1 MSTEVASRI
10 RRVRRSLHDRR
21 KKGREREKHERK
33 NVPYP
38 LFSIPF
44 FSFLL
49 FPYPP
54 SPPPPLFDTCHTG
67 YARYWSLAHVF
78 AGFFLSR
85 NKTPARQVIKLTL
98 RIRSTKMRRLE
109 IARDSESL
117 FFLITSWDCSGGV
130 ASLLQSAINRFCR
143 SPAQTHSISL
153 NGMLL
158 FLVFFSFRHATHH
171 G

>member
-1 MSTEVASRI
+1 MTGTKTE
-10 RRVRRSLHDRR
+10 
-21 KKGREREKHERK
+21 GREKHERK
-33 NVPYP
+33 NFPYP
-38 LFSIPF
+38 LSSIPF

-54 SPPPPLFDTCHTG
+54 PPPPLFDTCHTG
-67 YARYWSLAHVF
+67 YARSWRFAHAF
-78 AGFFLSR
+78 AGFSLSR

-130 ASLLQSAINRFCR
+130 ASLLKSAINRFCR
-143 SPAQTHSISL
+143 
-153 NGMLL
+153 
-158 FLVFFSFRHATHH
+158 
-171 G
+171 